1 MRKFLTTLLLLVF
14 LAPFAMHADEVII
27 GTGTEEDAA
36 VPFNTSYSYSWN
48 ETIYPG
54 SEIGDACTINAV
66 SFHGNAAGTLTLRE
80 VDIYMGVTQR
90 DVMSTLLDWTP
101 AADLTLVY
109 SGENVVIGDT
119 AWETFTLDVPFYY
132 SGNGNLVVVVAKK
145 LDGYNGQLKWYYTK
159 SAETEN
165 TVMFRRNDSS
175 ESIADEFP
183 NGHQANG
190 RLSYRANIKLDIT
203 YGELESPLSVNPSSL
218 DLGYRPI
225 GAWMAPMEVSLTTEE
240 PLTISSISSSNSF
253 FTLNQVEMPYELTP
267 ENPLTLKVSHFSGN
281 DGQQNGEIV
290 INHSFGSD
298 VVTVTANAYTPSISD
313 VWEMPRVIDS
323 YPFVDSPEYSSLYN
337 NYNLPGDEQDGS
349 DIVYRLSF
357 QEETTFSA
365 SVSGANGKIALY
377 ATHFNGQG
385 GPGANNYYG
394 AEPEDDDDD
403 NNNGEYQE
411 PLGDSFF
418 FDFDDGTLN
427 GWRTIDADGD
437 YYNWRSSID
446 VGVWGYNDT
455 ECICSE
461 SYSTTANS
469 ALYPDNYIVTQGC
482 YTITENSALS
492 FHAIPLDTYYS
503 DEHYGV
509 AVSADG
515 VNFTTIWEHTVQYNE
530 VAEWQYKTVDLSAY
544 AGRNMYIALR
554 HFDCTNEY
562 AICIDNVQLTP
573 GRGTRG
579 NKIQNLTVPAG
590 IYYLVASATEQF
602 SVSINTSNGG
612 YNTVAEVV
620 AQEVGNNAN
629 VTWSW
634 YFLSK
639 QIALASGKEIKN
651 AEDKEIPEISCFKVY
666 REEITPGEE
675 IAEDLLAENITDT
688 TYVDATWA
696 SVTQGVYRYGV
707 SVVYT
712 DSNETPV
719 VWSNN
724 LDKNMNTTV
733 TVNVDASNGAS
744 VAGAQVTF
752 SNLSETSYVY
762 NVTLDASGSYT
773 WNDFRVGTYEYTIA
787 MEGFESCAT
796 NEIIRIN
803 EPTVIECT
811 LEEQFQL
818 GDFYVSPTGWAMWDN
833 NGASYTVMLDGQTV
847 AEVTTPY
854 YQFDV
859 TSLVQ
864 GQDYTAKVV
873 GATTMEYTWTYNACD
888 NYADAK
894 DFEAVVNGKNV
905 ELSWVLPIGA
915 YSKEFMFDF
924 ENGTLDGFVTI
935 DANEDGATWMNSKQY
950 SSADCGYESQ
960 YSAISCS
967 YYNFYDIEPND
978 YLVTAKKYSITGSS
992 KLIFRVCAENQMYAA
1007 EHYGVAISTNSNYDE
1022 ADFTT
1027 IWEETLTA
1035 KAGAKVGRNDRA
1047 QGTYYEK
1054 VIDLSAYAGQDVYIA
1069 IRHFGCFG
1077 QFFINIDNLTLTT
1090 SATRGDGEWL
1100 HYDNESNYDAIG
1112 LQNGGSFYW
1121 GIMFPAATM
1130 ADYADNSLTKVS
1142 MYDKNAHTGKF
1153 FIYAGGDT
1161 APSTLLHTQDY
1172 ECVGSNDY
1180 REFELTSPIQITGTQ
1195 NIWIVFKNETGQF
1208 VASCCSGT
1216 GDPNSR
1222 WISMDGSEWLDVNN
1236 ATGYDFSWQIRAYV
1250 EESTEPNYSE
1260 YEVLGAMIYRDGELI
1275 TSAPIDAESYTDV
1288 TPGYGDFEY
1297 SVRVVY
1303 GGERESY
1310 YAMSCPLTD
1319 EVTVVRVCDAPKNLH
1334 GEEGINENG
1343 ESGVSLIW
1351 PYTMHGSEW
1360 LYYDDSST
1368 PTGLGLGG
1376 DSFYWGIMFPVEAL
1390 EFYGGTY
1397 LTKVAMY
1404 DKEGHDGNINIY
1416 YGGDNAPE
1424 ILVHSQPYVCTGIND
1439 FVEFDLTAPL
1449 PIDPTMNLWVT
1460 FNNNNGSYP
1469 AAGCVS
1475 TGDPNGR
1482 WISFDGSYWV
1492 DVATQALNYTWMIRA
1507 FVTSELKGTMEL
1519 DSREEV
1525 FEHYNVYRSTSNDNY
1540 EVVAETKLGN
1550 YFDVV
1555 ESGTYYYQVT
1565 SVFTIDGE
1573 ECESAPANSYDNPE
1587 DNYVVVEVVSID
1599 ENGVN
1604 GMMVYPN
1611 PTNGSLNIT
1620 ADDMNSIAI
1629 INTLGQVVYEIAADS
1644 DSALIDMTQFE
1655 AGVYMVRIV
1664 TDNGVAVE
1672 RITVVK

>member
-14 LAPFAMHADEVII
+14 FAPLAMQADEIII
-27 GTGTEEDAA
+27 GTGTEEDAS
-36 VPFNTSYSYSWN
+36 VPFNTGYSYSWN

-54 SEIGDACTINAV
+54 SEIGGACTINAV
-66 SFHGNAAGTLTLRE
+66 SFHGNAAGILTLRE
-80 VDIYMGVTQR
+80 VDIYMGITQR
-90 DVMSTLLDWTP
+90 DVMSSLLDWTP

-119 AWETFTLDVPFYY
+119 SWETFTLDVPFYY

-145 LDGYNGQLKWYYTK
+145 LDGYNGQLKWYYTR
-159 SAETEN
+159 SEN
-165 TVMFRRNDSS
+165 TVMYRRNDST

-183 NGHQANG
+183 NGNQANG
-190 RLSYRANIKLDIT
+190 RLSYRPNIKLDVS
-203 YGELESPLSVNPSSL
+203 YGQIESPLSVSTSSL
-218 DLGYRPI
+218 DLGNRPI
-225 GAWMAPMEVSLTTEE
+225 GAWMAPMEVELTSEE
-240 PLTISSISSSNSF
+240 LVTISSITSSNSF
-253 FTLNQVEMPYELTP
+253 FTLNQIEMPYELTP

-281 DGQQNGEIV
+281 EGIQNGEIS

-298 VVTVTANAYTPSISD
+298 VVTVTANAYTPSGSD
-313 VWEMPRVIDS
+313 VWEMPIVIDT
-323 YPFVDSPEYSSLYN
+323 YPFVGSPEYSNLYN
-337 NYNLPGDEQDGS
+337 NYNLPGDEQDGA
-349 DIVYRLSF
+349 DVVYRLSF

-365 SVSGANGKIALY
+365 LVSGTNGKVALY

-394 AEPEDDDDD
+394 ATSDDDVDDDD
-403 NNNGEYQE
+403 NNDEFQE

-418 FDFDDGTLN
+418 FDFDDATLN

-437 YYNWRSSID
+437 YYNWRSSFEL
-446 VGVWGYNDT
+446 GAWGYNDT

-461 SYSTTANS
+461 SFSTSANA
-469 ALYPDNYIVTQGC
+469 ALHPDNYIVTEGC
-482 YTITENSALS
+482 YTITENSTLS
-492 FHAIPLDTYYS
+492 FYALPLDPYYS

-515 VNFTTIWEHTVQYNE
+515 VNFTTIWEHTVQYDE

-544 AGRNMYIALR
+544 SGRNMYIALR
-554 HFDCTNEY
+554 HFDCSNEY
-562 AICIDNVQLTP
+562 AICVDNVQLTP
-573 GRGTRG
+573 GRGERG

-590 IYYLVASATEQF
+590 VYYLVASATSQF
-602 SVSINTSNGG
+602 SVSVNTSNGG

-620 AQEVGNNAN
+620 AQEVGNNAK

-634 YFLSK
+634 NFMSKEVAKEETPEVSYFR
-639 QIALASGKEIKN
+639 
-651 AEDKEIPEISCFKVY
+651 VY
-666 REEITPGEE
+666 REDVTPNQE
-675 IAEDLLAENITDT
+675 IAEVLLADNVTDT

-696 SVTQGVYRYGV
+696 SLTRGVYRYGV

-712 DSNETPV
+712 DGYETPV
-719 VWSNN
+719 VYSNE

-733 TVNVDASNGAS
+733 TVNVDAANGAS
-744 VAGAQVTF
+744 VAGTQVTF
-752 SNLSETSYVY
+752 SNVTETSYVY
-762 NVTLDASGSYT
+762 NVTLDATGSYT
-773 WNDFRVGTYEYTIA
+773 WNDFRVGVYEYTIA

-796 NEIIRIN
+796 DEIIQIN
-803 EPTVIECT
+803 YATVVECT

-818 GDFYVSPTGWAMWDN
+818 GDFYVSPTGWAMWKADS
-833 NGASYTVMLDGQTV
+833 AETYEVMLDGEWV
-847 AEVTTPY
+847 ADVWSYY

-859 TSLVQ
+859 ASLVQ
-864 GQDYTAKVV
+864 GQEYTAKVI
-873 GATTMEYTWTYNACD
+873 GEEAMEYTWTYNACD
-888 NYADAK
+888 NYADAT

-915 YSKEFMFDF
+915 CSKEFMFDF

-950 SSADCGYESQ
+950 SSADCGYESH

-978 YLVTAKKYSITGSS
+978 YLATAKKYNITGSS

-1007 EHYGVAISTNSNYDE
+1007 EHYGVAISTNSNNNA

-1090 SATRGDGEWL
+1090 SSKD
-1100 HYDNESNYDAIG
+1100 D
-1112 LQNGGSFYW
+1112 
-1121 GIMFPAATM
+1121 
-1130 ADYADNSLTKVS
+1130 
-1142 MYDKNAHTGKF
+1142 
-1153 FIYAGGDT
+1153 
-1161 APSTLLHTQDY
+1161 
-1172 ECVGSNDY
+1172 
-1180 REFELTSPIQITGTQ
+1180 
-1195 NIWIVFKNETGQF
+1195 
-1208 VASCCSGT
+1208 
-1216 GDPNSR
+1216 
-1222 WISMDGSEWLDVNN
+1222 
-1236 ATGYDFSWQIRAYV
+1236 
-1250 EESTEPNYSE
+1250 PNYSE

-1275 TSAPIDAESYTDV
+1275 TSAPVDAESYTDV
-1288 TPGYGDFEY
+1288 APGYGDFEY
-1297 SVRVVY
+1297 SLRVVY
-1303 GGERESY
+1303 GGEKESY
-1310 YAMSCPLTD
+1310 YAMSCPLTTD
-1319 EVTVVRVCDAPKNLH
+1319 ATVVRVCDAPKNLH
-1334 GEEGINENG
+1334 GEEGVGENG

-1360 LYYDDSST
+1360 LYYDDAST

-1376 DSFYWGIMFPVEAL
+1376 DSFYWGIMFPAEDL

-1404 DKEGHDGNINIY
+1404 DKEGHDGSINIY
-1416 YGGDNAPE
+1416 YGGDSAPE

-1469 AAGCVS
+1469 AAGCAS

-1492 DVATQALNYTWMIRA
+1492 DVATQAMNYTWMIRA
-1507 FVTSELKGTMEL
+1507 FVTSEIKGNMEL
-1519 DSREEV
+1519 NNREEV
-1525 FEHYNVYRSTSNDNY
+1525 FEHYNVYRGTSNDNY
-1540 EVVAETKLGN
+1540 EVIAETKVGN

-1555 ESGTYYYQVT
+1555 EAGTYYYQVT

-1573 ECESAPANSYDNPE
+1573 ECESAPANSYDEPE
-1587 DNYVVVEVVSID
+1587 QDYIVVEVLSIG

-1611 PTNGSLNIT
+1611 PTNGNLNIT
-1620 ADDMNSIAI
+1620 AEDMNSIVITNA
-1629 INTLGQVVYEIAADS
+1629 LGQVVYKIAADS

-1664 TDNGVAVE
+1664 TENGVAVE
-1672 RITVVK
+1672 RVTVVK